1 MAAES
6 TAGAR
11 KLLKEF
17 VAGSSGRREMNA
29 TRRHKHCD
37 RKCQRLLAT
46 NRRRGREHFTA
57 RIGGLRPPPRDAEQ
71 LSV

>member
-11 KLLKEF
+11 KLLEEF
-17 VAGSSGRREMNA
+17 VAGSSGRSEMNG
-29 TRRHKHCD
+29 TRRDKHCD
-37 RKCQRLLAT
+37 RKFQRLLAA
-46 NRRRGREHFTA
+46 NLRRGREHFTA
-57 RIGGLRPPPRDAEQ
+57 RIGGLPPPPRGAEQ